1 MPPRAQKVSKKQGDK
16 DKRYL
21 IGLRLGHDARVRLEK
36 AAAESG
42 RSLAAEAEARLEW
55 SFRSSE
61 NPEAGPLQLKFGRFF
76 GVMLAA
82 GLAADR
88 VARLEVMAKAHEDWK
103 NDKLIESTVDLEGWV
118 DDPAAYEKAMAA
130 VEEVMKTFRPAG
142 DRDDRLSPDAPHRVA
157 NMLFSDLPATP
168 RLAYV
173 RSALGNLINRLPTAA
188 TGPHSPQDPE

>member
-21 IGLRLGHDARVRLEK
+21 IGLRLGHNARVKLEK
-36 AAAESG
+36 AATESG

-55 SFRSSE
+55 SFRSTE

-88 VARLEVMAKAHEDWK
+88 VARHEVMAKAHEDWE
-103 NDKLIESTVDLEGWV
+103 NEKLIESTIDLAGWV
-118 DDPAAYEKAMAA
+118 DDPAAYEKAIAA
-130 VEEVMKTFRPAG
+130 AEEVMKTFRPAG
-142 DRDDRLSPDAPHRVA
+142 DRDDRLPPDSPHRVA
-157 NMLFSDLPATP
+157 NMLFRDLPARP
-168 RLAYV
+168 ELAYV
-173 RSALGNLINRLPTAA
+173 RSALGDLINRLPTAVA
-188 TGPHSPQDPE
+188 APHSPPDPE